1 MRRIRKSI
9 QDRIWLDIGSAS
21 LVSGAH
27 NSLRKQGRLLLN
39 TEDPTFFDV
48 TPYLRLFIDKD
59 GKWYQNGV
67 EIIHPGVLRQFM
79 EALETDSDNHY
90 RIKIGKEVC
99 SVEVEDTPFV
109 VTGVSEDKDGNL
121 LLLLNDGTLEI
132 FNPETFRINDSN
144 IPYSVV
150 RNGKFP
156 ARFSRP
162 AYYQFADRLD
172 FDDREQTYFM
182 SLNGKK
188 VIIKTP
194 EKN

>member
-9 QDRIWLDIGSAS
+9 QDRIWPDIGSAS
-21 LVSGAH
+21 LVSSSH
-27 NSLRKQGRLLLN
+27 NSLRKQGRLRLN
-39 TEDPTFFDV
+39 IEDPTFFDV

-67 EIIHPGVLRQFM
+67 EIIHAGVLRQFM

-90 RIKIGKEVC
+90 RIRIGKEVC

-109 VTGVSEDKDGNL
+109 VTGVTEDKDGNVL
-121 LLLLNDGTLEI
+121 LVLNDGTSEI

-172 FDDREQTYFM
+172 FDDREQTFFI

-188 VIIKTP
+188 IIIKTP
-194 EKN
+194 EKS

>member
-1 MRRIRKSI
+1 
-9 QDRIWLDIGSAS
+9 
-21 LVSGAH
+21 
-27 NSLRKQGRLLLN
+27 LN
-39 TEDPTFFDV
+39 IEEPTFFDV

-79 EALETDSDNHY
+79 EALETDSDSHY
-90 RIKIGKEVC
+90 RIRIGKEVC

-109 VTGVSEDKDGNL
+109 VTGVSEDRDGNV
-121 LLLLNDGTLEI
+121 LLLLNDSTSEI
-132 FNPETFRINDSN
+132 FNPETFRINERN
-144 IPYSVV
+144 IPYSMV

-162 AYYQFADRLD
+162 AYYQFASRLD
-172 FDDREQTYFM
+172 SDDSEETFFI

-188 VIIKTP
+188 VLIKTP

>member
-1 MRRIRKSI
+1 M
-9 QDRIWLDIGSAS
+9 
-21 LVSGAH
+21 
-27 NSLRKQGRLLLN
+27 N
-39 TEDPTFFDV
+39 TEDLACFDV

-90 RIKIGKEVC
+90 RIRIGREVC

-109 VTGVSEDKDGNL
+109 VTGVSEDKDGNV

-132 FNPETFRINDSN
+132 FNPETLRINDSN
-144 IPYSVV
+144 IPYSMVH
-150 RNGKFP
+150 NGKFP
-156 ARFSRP
+156 VRFSRP
-162 AYYQFADRLD
+162 AYYQFAERLD
-172 FDDREQTYFM
+172 FDDSEQAFFI

-188 VIIKTP
+188 IRIKSP
-194 EKN
+194 EKT